1 MSNPKAQF
9 KYYGVD
15 FADMKRDERPLY
27 CRFAV
32 YEMTA
37 RGVGR
42 RIVEFYTDRY
52 LQGRYELDE
61 STGTF
66 RQLQTPYQFSMMGLE
81 EQAIR
86 IRLKKEALAA
96 LDYKNKMANNEANSS
111 QNKQTEN

>member
-1 MSNPKAQF
+1 MSNPKSQF

-15 FADMKRDERPLY
+15 FADIKRSERPLY

-32 YEMTA
+32 YEITA
-37 RGVGR
+37 RGIGR

-61 STGTF
+61 TGTF
-66 RQLQTPYQFSMMGLE
+66 RQLLTPYQFSMMGLE

-96 LDYKNKMANNEANSS
+96 LDYEKKITANTANLTQDE
-111 QNKQTEN
+111 QNKN

>member
-32 YEMTA
+32 YEITA
-37 RGVGR
+37 RGIGR

-61 STGTF
+61 TGTF

-96 LDYKNKMANNEANSS
+96 LDYKNKMATNTANLT
-111 QNKQTEN
+111 QDEQTKN